1 MELNLLQSIVLLGYF
16 GEMDPS
22 SQNHDPQKV
31 FQSLQLHILHPM
43 RHKLKDHL
51 GLSYTSFKVFQ
62 VLGQFGETEPKYPN
76 YRPRYTDSIPKSLIS
91 QFTFN
96 EVSLKLKDYQRIKLH
111 QGIWGMRAIWRNWVK
126 IPYIMGC
133 EIPYIIGCDTEK
145 VFWSSQIHILHL
157 MRS

>member
-16 GEMDPS
+16 GEMNPS

-111 QGIWGMRAIWRNWVK
+111 QGIGAWGLFGETGSKYPTSWAAKYPTSLAAIQRKYSEVLK
-126 IPYIMGC
+126 STFCI
-133 EIPYIIGCDTEK
+133 
-145 VFWSSQIHILHL
+145 
-157 MRS
+157 